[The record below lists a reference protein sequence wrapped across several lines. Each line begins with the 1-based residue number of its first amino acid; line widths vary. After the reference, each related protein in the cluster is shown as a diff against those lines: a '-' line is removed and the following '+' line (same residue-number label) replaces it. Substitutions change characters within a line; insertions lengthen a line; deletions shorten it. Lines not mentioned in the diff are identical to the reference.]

1 MSGCKADPSIERQE
15 IGGFKFPLG
24 VYPIEAMTPKAGYLM
39 HFEPADGDESE
50 GEWEEWPDRYLFD
63 AVLSASRV
71 ETFVTHLLGMLPSR
85 IYPIL
90 DVLGR
95 DAHREIDPYIS
106 YELIGLDRVMDALRK
121 YRDFFFEDGLVGF
134 GVMSEEPFFYMFV
147 DEHKIVTIRAE
158 PSLKDRIERLLLAF
172 DLESCE
178 DAAGADAAAHEHRG
192 VLLTPDDEPLLLS
205 GDEIVEELKDEWK
218 LLLNI
223 DPDTNVD
230 AEGNDLGVT
239 PWRCVVRCEWPEKEP
254 KYAEV
259 LLHAACLREAEELS
273 FDAAESLQDPRSE
286 HWQDAVIVAADRVL
300 PEEFAKLATKSSS
313 AKRSKSKSKTPDGID
328 SIRWM

>member
-1 MSGCKADPSIERQE
+1 MSGCKSDPSIERHE
-15 IGGFKFPLG
+15 VGGFKFPLG
-24 VYPIEAMTPKAGYLM
+24 VYPIEPMTPKAGYLM
-39 HFEPADGDESE
+39 HFEPADGDDSD

-63 AVLSASRV
+63 AVLPSARV
-71 ETFVTHLLGMLPSR
+71 ESFVTHLLAMLPAR

-106 YELIGLDRVMDALRK
+106 YELIGLDRVMDAVRN

-158 PSLKDRIERLLLAF
+158 PALKERIERLLHAF

-178 DAAGADAAAHEHRG
+178 DAAGADAAAHEHRS
-192 VLLTPDDEPLLLS
+192 VLLTVEEQPDLLS
-205 GDEIVEELKDEWK
+205 GDEIVEELKDDWK

-230 AEGNDLGVT
+230 SDGADLGVT
-239 PWRCVVRCEWPEKEP
+239 PWRCLVRCEWPDKPP
-254 KYAEV
+254 KYAET
-259 LLHAACLREAEELS
+259 LLHSSSLRETEELA
-273 FDAAESLQDPRSE
+273 FDAAETLRDAKSE
-286 HWQDAVIVAADRVL
+286 HWEDAVIVAADRL
-300 PEEFAKLATKSSS
+300 TEEELKPLLAEFAGRRQKAKS
-313 AKRSKSKSKTPDGID
+313 ALPPGVVG
-328 SIRWM
+328 IRWM

>member
-1 MSGCKADPSIERQE
+1 MSGCKSDPSIERQE

-24 VYPIEAMTPKAGYLM
+24 VYPIEPMTPKAGYLM
-39 HFEPADGDESE
+39 HFEPADGDDSE

-63 AVLSASRV
+63 AVLQSGRV
-71 ETFVTHLLGMLPSR
+71 ESFVTHLLSMLPAR

-106 YELIGLDRVMDALRK
+106 YELIGLDRVMDAVHK
-121 YRDFFFEDGLVGF
+121 FRDFFFEDGLVGF

-158 PSLKDRIERLLLAF
+158 PTLKDRIERLLHAF
-172 DLESCE
+172 DLEPCE

-192 VLLTPDDEPLLLS
+192 VLLTPDDEPDLLS
-205 GDEIVEELKDEWK
+205 GDEIVEELKDDWK

-223 DPDTNVD
+223 DPDSNLD
-230 AEGNDLGVT
+230 ADGVDLGLT
-239 PWRCVVRCEWPEKEP
+239 PWRCLVRCEWPEKP
-254 KYAEV
+254 AKYAEI
-259 LLHAACLREAEELS
+259 LLHAGSLREAEERA
-273 FDAAESLQDPRSE
+273 FDAAETLQDGKSE
-286 HWQDAVIVAADRVL
+286 HWEDAVIVSADRILPDDFKPLVAALPARKGKAKAHL
-300 PEEFAKLATKSSS
+300 PEGVVGL
-313 AKRSKSKSKTPDGID
+313 
-328 SIRWM
+328 RWM